1 MILWQVMH
9 AFDGEAE
16 GELYLSVGDIVVVR
30 QVHFL
35 ISIYIWMILVA
46 WYLEICVLSPCLHLF
61 NSETPEQFAISRIG
75 FIFFIFV
82 KYERKS
88 ECEYTPLTTLP
99 LWMLYK
105 SIVILFS
112 EML

>member
-46 WYLEICVLSPCLHLF
+46 
-61 NSETPEQFAISRIG
+61 
-75 FIFFIFV
+75 
-82 KYERKS
+82 
-88 ECEYTPLTTLP
+88 
-99 LWMLYK
+99 
-105 SIVILFS
+105 
-112 EML
+112 